1 MKDNGPTSRWPSAG
15 SSDGTGARPCS
26 TSRRLRRLGRTLARR
41 LAREPQDEATR
52 RAAMQAANPVYI
64 PRNHRVEAAL
74 AAAIEDDDFAP
85 FEELLAVLAQPVRG
99 AARIRRLRRAAG
111 AEQRTYRTFCGT

>member
-1 MKDNGPTSRWPSAG
+1 MPGPHA
-15 SSDGTGARPCS
+15 GAR
-26 TSRRLRRLGRTLARR
+26 A

-52 RAAMQAANPVYI
+52 REAMHAANPIYI

-74 AAAIEDDDFAP
+74 AAAIERDDYGP

-99 AARIRRLRRAAG
+99 AARIRRLRRAAARPTSAPTERSAAPDHRLPDRERPSSVMSESG
-111 AEQRTYRTFCGT
+111 PAARKHGF